1 MFYSICIENG
11 LLHTV
16 TKMCMDELSITCI
29 SKIYFDFQLH
39 ATLRLMT
46 SHFIE
51 RNLRL
56 GTLMYP
62 EQANTAALAL

>member
-1 MFYSICIENG
+1 
-11 LLHTV
+11 
-16 TKMCMDELSITCI
+16 MCMDELSTTCI
-29 SKIYFDFQLH
+29 YKIDILIFNFMP
-39 ATLRLMT
+39 LRLMT

-51 RNLRL
+51 WNLRL